1 MVTSHN
7 ASKPKPKNPNTN
19 LAGFSSFKLFNFSQF
34 RSLHLLPWPR
44 RPAVSLFSFPNRPT
58 ENHFSLSPSFPSS
71 PNLLI
76 KSISKVNRVND
87 VKGNEIHRA
96 YFKPV
101 IKACWMRNMASDW
114 SIIILRKYRNFN
126 RG

>member
-1 MVTSHN
+1 MASHN
-7 ASKPKPKNPNTN
+7 ASKPKPKTPNMN

-58 ENHFSLSPSFPSS
+58 ENLFFFPFPPPPSFPSS

-87 VKGNEIHRA
+87 VKGNETHRA
-96 YFKPV
+96 YFEPV
-101 IKACWMRNMASDW
+101 IKACWMRAMW
-114 SIIILRKYRNFN
+114 LLI
-126 RG
+126 GG